1 MKLFVALLALV
12 ALPALAVEK
21 TFTWVAPTTNTDGSA
36 LPAAQITGYV
46 LTCGATV
53 VPITGAVTTFKRDF
67 GPGTYTCSLQARA
80 NGQTSAPSNSVSFVV
95 PQPTPSPPSG
105 LSVSDAG

>member
-1 MKLFVALLALV
+1 MKWLALLALV

-21 TFTWVAPTTNTDGSA
+21 TFTWVAPTTNTDGSP
-36 LPAAQITGYV
+36 LPPAQITGYI

-53 VPITGAVTTFKRDF
+53 VQVPATPTTFKRDF
-67 GPGTYTCSLQARA
+67 GPGNYTCSMQTRA
-80 NGQTSAPSNSVSFVV
+80 NGQTSVPGNPVSFVV
-95 PQPTPSPPSG
+95 PQPTPNPPSG